1 MSKVFITYS
10 HLDEDFV
17 DRLVNDLENSA
28 LDVVLDKKLLGP
40 GDSLIEI
47 FEQIGTSDFLLPI
60 LSPNSVDSNWV
71 KKELSVAIIKE
82 IEESEFKV
90 IPVIKEECEL
100 PTGLREAL
108 RDKYKAQFDAK
119 DYDSALKELLKKLT
133 PDQRS
138 SDLYATIQGPRSDNP
153 FRRVRAEYFEDL
165 QLLARSFSEPE
176 KARYDRLI
184 EVKPSLIEGGRGS
197 GKTMVLKSQQAQVA
211 VSRRRKRT
219 FTEAGLHYFGIY
231 CRCSQGSFAT
241 QSGAVLD
248 KLGMDIS
255 TRVFTNEFLLKLVL
269 SLVDELRDCSGQGII
284 GITAE
289 EERTVSMGIAQ
300 AIRPTHVDSQLP
312 TDLRALLRFLYG
324 EIDLVISYIG
334 RRILGEEQ
342 TYMGIFIDA
351 EKLKQIC
358 QIVSTSLAELKDKTT
373 YFLLDEYENLLPFQK
388 PVVNTLIKW
397 TEAGCFSVK
406 VAAKKTAFDNP
417 QTLEGQEIQESHD
430 YSSLDIDYNISDEQQ
445 RKEYQSLL
453 FHICRTILEQ
463 ESFTET
469 DVRKLLEP
477 SEPWDG
483 INIEEI
489 ERELFGML
497 RSQGVDLDELKEKAI
512 REYWHR
518 LGSAALSRVLRKTY
532 RGRKK
537 QFAGFNEFTLLSSGI
552 IRYFLEL
559 CGMSY
564 YFAAQDGINVKT
576 GQAMSSA
583 HQTEAAHALSSYYL
597 STLRKNIADVGP
609 IIQQLVID
617 LGDIFRA
624 KLLNHLSEP
633 EASRLAIVN
642 PQRLEEPFAQHT
654 KRLLDTAGMHS
665 VFQIPSLRGG
675 MRPKHPSDVQPRE
688 YVLSRIYSPILQI
701 SVYARW
707 RTNVTVEDIAGLFDP
722 LGRKGTKSK
731 LVQQVKRAVPNRPSL
746 FEQGQGEVGDN
757 D

>member
-10 HLDEDFV
+10 HLDETFV

-60 LSPNSVDSNWV
+60 LSPSSVDSNWV
-71 KKELSVAIIKE
+71 KKEMSVAIIKE
-82 IEESEFKV
+82 IEEKEFRV

-108 RDKYKAQFDAK
+108 RDKYKARFDTN

-133 PDQRS
+133 PDQHP

-153 FRRVRAEYFEDL
+153 FRRVRAEYFENL
-165 QLLARSFSEPE
+165 QLLAKSFSEPE
-176 KARYDRLI
+176 KVRYDRLV
-184 EVKPSLIEGGRGS
+184 EVKPALIEGGRGS
-197 GKTMVLKSQQAQVA
+197 GKTMVLKSQQAQAA
-211 VSRRRKRT
+211 VSRRHKRT
-219 FTEAGLHYFGIY
+219 FAEAGLNYFGIY
-231 CRCSQGSFAT
+231 CRCSQGSFGT
-241 QSGAVLD
+241 QSGVIFD
-248 KLGMDIS
+248 KLGIDVS
-255 TRVFTNEFLLKLVL
+255 TRIFMSEFLLKLVQ
-269 SLVDELRDCSGQGII
+269 SLVGELRDCSGQGII
-284 GITAE
+284 RITAE

-300 AIRPTHVDSQLP
+300 AIRPTHVDGQLP
-312 TDLRALLRFLYG
+312 ADLHALQRFLDG
-324 EIDLVISYIG
+324 EIHLVIEYIG

-342 TYMGIFIDA
+342 TYMGTFIDA
-351 EKLKQIC
+351 DKLKQIC
-358 QIVSTSLAELKDKTT
+358 QIVRTSLAELKDKTT

-430 YSSLDIDYNISDEQQ
+430 YSSLDIDYNISDERQ
-445 RKEYQSLL
+445 RKDYQSLL
-453 FHICRTILEQ
+453 FHICETILEQ
-463 ESFTET
+463 EGFSET
-469 DVRKLLEP
+469 DIRKLLEP

-483 INIEEI
+483 ISSDEI
-489 ERELFGML
+489 ERELFEML
-497 RSQGVDLDELKEKAI
+497 RSQGVDLDKQKENTL
-512 REYWHR
+512 REYRHR
-518 LGSAALSRVLRKTY
+518 LGSAALSRVLWKTH

-537 QFAGFNEFTLLSSGI
+537 QFAGFNEFTFLSSGI

-576 GQAMSSA
+576 GQPMSNT

-624 KLLNHLSEP
+624 KLLYHLSEP

-654 KRLLDTAGMHS
+654 KRLLNTAEMHS
-665 VFQIPSLRGG
+665 VFQILSLRGG
-675 MRPKHPSDVQPRE
+675 MRPKHHTDVQPRE

-701 SVYARW
+701 SIYARW
-707 RTNVTVEDIAGLFDP
+707 RTNVTVEDIAGLLNP
-722 LGRKGTKSK
+722 AGRKGTKAK
-731 LVQQVKRAVPNRPSL
+731 LIQQVKRVSPKGPSL
-746 FEQGQGEVGDN
+746 FEQSQGEVRDN